1 MPEPETI
8 EAEVAEEL
16 TTALEVAAPAPVNLF
31 RTDDPTEV
39 IRRATAVAETLKD
52 VLVKQGLISRIKD
65 REHVRVEGWTLC
77 GTMLGVFPV
86 CTWTRKVE
94 DGWEAR
100 VEARTLS
107 GAVVGAAEAECLRSE
122 NTWKS
127 RDDYALRSMAQTR
140 ATSKAMRQPLGFIV
154 QLAGFDPTPAEEM
167 GTTEQRREGGLG
179 PAPVLK
185 SWTAVES
192 WYEKHGGPGAVD
204 LYKECLKA
212 ATVLQYGKDSLKE
225 ITTDERKFM
234 LQKAAGATVWLAE
247 NENTPLGSAPS
258 VDHYTKAWGHVL
270 DGTLL
275 GQIDWVPPEN
285 PASDS
290 EVDDEAERLADEM
303 ISGPSD

>member
-1 MPEPETI
+1 MSEPETI
-8 EAEVAEEL
+8 EVEVAEEL

-65 REHVRVEGWTLC
+65 RDHVRVEGWTLC

-154 QLAGFDPTPAEEM
+154 QLAGFDPTPAEEV
-167 GTTEQRREGGLG
+167 GSTEQRKEFGLAPFPTPRSWAKVRE
-179 PAPVLK
+179 
-185 SWTAVES
+185 
-192 WYEKHGGPGAVD
+192 WYEKDGGAGAWELAEAFIRAASYH
-204 LYKECLKA
+204 LYGE
-212 ATVLQYGKDSLKE
+212 TDSKKL
-225 ITTDERKFM
+225 TPDQRKVM

-247 NENTPLGSAPS
+247 NENTPMGSTPS
-258 VDHYTKAWGHVL
+258 VDHYRKAWAHVL
-270 DGTLL
+270 DGTVLE
-275 GQIDWVPPEN
+275 VPDASEN

-290 EVDDEAERLADEM
+290 EIDDEAERLADET